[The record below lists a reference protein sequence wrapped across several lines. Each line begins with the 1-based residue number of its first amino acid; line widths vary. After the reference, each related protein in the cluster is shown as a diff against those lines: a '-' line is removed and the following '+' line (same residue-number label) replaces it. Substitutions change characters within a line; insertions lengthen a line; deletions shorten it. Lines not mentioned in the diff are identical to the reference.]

1 VPLAVLLTTAGL
13 QAPVTPFKEVVG
25 NTGAELPSQMEAL
38 APNGKVG
45 VIIGFT
51 VTVNVTGSAQGS
63 DVGVNV
69 YVPLAVLL
77 TTAGLQVPV
86 IPFDE
91 VTDNAGTA
99 SPSQIVVPAPKENEG
114 VMTGFTVTV
123 RVTDGAQGLEVL
135 LNV

>member
-1 VPLAVLLTTAGL
+1 MLTIAGL

-25 NTGAELPSQMEAL
+25 NTGAVLPSQMEAL

-45 VIIGFT
+45 VITGFT
-51 VTVNVTGSAQGS
+51 VTVNVTGGAQGS

-69 YVPLAVLL
+69 YVPVAVLL

-91 VTDNAGTA
+91 VIGNAGTA
-99 SPSQIVVPAPKENEG
+99 SPSQIVALPKENLG
-114 VMTGFTVTV
+114 VITRFTVTV
-123 RVTDGAQGLEVL
+123 NVTDGAQGLEVL